1 MKIEDKYK
9 KLSQREHVL
18 QRPGM
23 YIGSVKKQ
31 IEELWVPKDENGSF
45 KMEKTMV
52 EYSPG
57 FMKIFDEVLTNATDH
72 SFRDST
78 VTTIKVEYCKESGEL
93 SVWNNGS
100 GIPIQLHKEHNI
112 YVPELIFGYLLS
124 GSNYNDNNT
133 RTGAGTNGLG
143 SKCHLHSTKIPLFNG
158 EIKKASEI
166 NVGDILIGDDG
177 TPRTVLNKT
186 EGFGEMYE
194 IIQNYGEN
202 YIVNNNHTLTLHM
215 PDHKVIFWNTNGW
228 SSIWWNNDKKC
239 IETKFIKVFNN
250 TIKCPECNIEL
261 NSRLSRHYKRKH
273 KNTKLPKF
281 TRKSP
286 TYGDLKNQI
295 VKEKYEE
302 MKKFLEE
309 IPYNSIFDINI
320 QDYLKLN
327 KTIQRR
333 LAGVRGECVQ
343 WPDKEVELDPYIL
356 GLWLGDGMKDGR
368 QYACFG
374 EKDPEIINYFE
385 DWCEENDAI
394 IEQKLYNKYTYG
406 LHSKSKFGKKNSS
419 PLRNILKKYNLI
431 NNKHIPKEYLIN
443 SRDIRIK
450 LLAGIID
457 TDGTVIRDGTRII
470 ITQSHIH
477 KRLIDDIVYLVRSL
491 GFFCCVNS
499 YMAKYKLENGEEKES
514 LAYKVNISGNID
526 DIPTL
531 LPRKK
536 CKKTKRQN
544 TDKSTGYIKINKV
557 KNNKYVGFETDGNQ
571 RFVINDFTV
580 THNCTNIFSKK
591 FIIETIDSEEKKKF
605 IQEYSENMTQKT
617 KAKITKNSGK
627 SYTKITFI
635 PDYERFGMKGLEDDT
650 ILLIRKRVLDCI
662 AFTNNIQIYL
672 NGEKL
677 KGKGLVDYT
686 KYFFESEKV
695 ISESHIEK
703 YKNKNGEV
711 IEYIW
716 EYAIVPYSQYEQ
728 VSFVNGNS
736 TIQGGKH
743 VDYIMYQIINK
754 YKKML
759 EEKKKLK
766 ELKPNFIKDKIF
778 LFLRSTVSN
787 PSFNSQ
793 TKEQL
798 TTPSKDFGCTIV
810 VSDQFI
816 NKLYKSKITD
826 DIVEFCKIKESVDLS
841 KSTNGKKV
849 NKLYI
854 PKLEDAHFAGT
865 TKSSKCTLILTE
877 GDSAKTFA
885 MWGRTVI
892 GSDYFGVFSL
902 KGKIINIRDASSSQL
917 LNNEELNNIKK
928 IIGLQHG
935 KKYTSLEELRYGKVM
950 LLMDA
955 DCVTGDTPLLLRDYD
970 NNIFTDT
977 IDRLTNKYTKNII
990 NNKEYGNT
998 DYEVWTE
1005 KGWTRIKLII
1015 RHKVSK
1021 TFYRVLTHTGVIDV
1035 SEDHPLLTNDGQ
1047 EKTPINCLVNDKLLH
1062 SFPILD
1068 ENKIDIPNN
1077 MEYLKIEELRKY
1089 ARKCKIPYY
1098 QRYKKMDLIKELQKV
1113 KQQNAIK
1120 LNNITNINKEE
1131 AYVMGLFWAD
1141 GSSGIYNW
1149 KYNYKP
1155 VNRPNE
1161 YTYNRITYSWA
1172 ISNNNI
1178 DYLRKSKEI
1187 LEKLYNLEFKII
1199 ECTTKRQNKSYK
1211 LIINGGIKTKDIVE
1225 KYTELFYYRNN
1236 SRYKNGNKYIPKQ
1249 ILNASKEI
1257 REQFLIGYY
1266 NGDGYGHD
1274 INNNKVLRFDV
1285 ESKISAQSLFI
1296 LCKSLNYEVSINVLE
1311 NKPNIISLI
1320 LTKGYQQC
1328 DKNKIK
1334 KIIKLG
1340 KIDSYVYDLE
1350 TENHHFQGGV
1360 GQMIVHNC
1368 DGSHIKNLFIN
1379 FIHYYWPELLKID
1392 FIQSLRTPI
1401 VKIFAK
1407 NKNLEFYTEQEYN
1420 KWKNNNDIKN
1430 LKIKYYKGLGTSQKD
1445 DAKQIFSRINELM
1458 INYYYKNKQCEESI
1472 LLAFS
1477 KDKDISANK
1486 RKEWLKE
1493 YDKDVYLDL
1502 TQKNISY
1509 SDLINKELIHFS
1521 NYDNIRSIPQLMDG
1535 LKPSQRKILYY
1546 MLSNNITKSI
1556 KVAQLSGYV
1565 SAETSYHHGEA
1576 SLQQAIIT
1584 MSQDFIGTNN
1594 INLLYPDG
1602 NHGCLSPYTKV
1613 VTTKGVKYAKDICKG
1628 DLLQGDDMKIRKVLE
1643 TTRGKDIMYK
1653 IYYDKNKYYIV
1664 NSQHIL
1670 TLTYKI
1676 NKINKKYKN
1685 NKIDLT
1691 IFDSE
1696 SLKEKIIDTQ
1706 KINVKDIINKYKK
1719 VDIKV
1724 EDYLKLPVYLKV
1736 KFTNTYYDNILEWKT
1751 NNKKTIPPY
1760 IYGNW
1765 YLSHINSYVLKIKNI
1780 ESYNQWKT
1788 YCKNNNINMLQYYKT
1803 CTYKLCS
1810 KWIDK
1815 INIKEKQYNNIIPPE
1830 YIYTSLS
1837 DRLDF
1842 ILGLTD
1848 SPKTSIKNGWY
1859 KIELY
1864 DKNKFKSII
1873 NLLKTFVNTYL
1884 QFKTKVEKNRFNFY
1898 KYYIYIN
1905 ITKKKK
1911 LTNKICKIE
1920 EIGIDDYVGFE
1931 IDGNKRF
1938 IIETSNKDYIVT
1950 HNSRLLG
1957 GKDAASPRYIYTYLN
1972 GITKNIFD
1980 KNDDNL
1986 LEYKEDDGLKVEPE
2000 FYVPVIPM
2008 ILVNG
2013 CEGIGT
2019 GYSTFIP
2026 QCNPKDIIENIKLK
2040 IKNKKLKELKPW
2052 YKNFKGDIVK
2062 KEDNKYII
2070 NGKWERKNK
2079 TIVITELPIGVW
2091 ITQYKEYIEKKIK
2104 DENASVITDIKNM
2117 SLDENTN
2124 IKIVITFKSDDIL
2137 DKLIENNELETL
2149 LKLTKT
2155 QSHNNMYLFNNK
2167 SLKKYNSL
2175 NEILLDFYDKR
2186 LEFYKLRK
2194 QNCINIL
2201 KNELIILEQKSKF
2214 VADFINE
2221 KIIIIKKEINEIDK
2235 QLENNNYI
2243 KVDNTYDYL
2252 TNMSLRSL
2260 TKNKIDE
2267 LNKSINNKR
2276 YELDKL
2282 NNSTEYDLWLEDLD
2296 KLEKLI

>member
-78 VTTIKVEYCKESGEL
+78 VTTIKVEYSKETGEI

-100 GIPIQLHKEHNI
+100 GIPIKIHKEHNI
-112 YVPELIFGYLLS
+112 YVPELIFGHLLS
-124 GSNYNDNNT
+124 GSNYDDTNT
-133 RTGAGTNGLG
+133 RTGAGTFGIG
-143 SKCHLHSTKIPLFNG
+143 
-158 EIKKASEI
+158 IKA
-166 NVGDILIGDDG
+166 
-177 TPRTVLNKT
+177 
-186 EGFGEMYE
+186 
-194 IIQNYGEN
+194 
-202 YIVNNNHTLTLHM
+202 
-215 PDHKVIFWNTNGW
+215 
-228 SSIWWNNDKKC
+228 
-239 IETKFIKVFNN
+239 
-250 TIKCPECNIEL
+250 
-261 NSRLSRHYKRKH
+261 
-273 KNTKLPKF
+273 
-281 TRKSP
+281 
-286 TYGDLKNQI
+286 
-295 VKEKYEE
+295 
-302 MKKFLEE
+302 
-309 IPYNSIFDINI
+309 
-320 QDYLKLN
+320 
-327 KTIQRR
+327 
-333 LAGVRGECVQ
+333 
-343 WPDKEVELDPYIL
+343 
-356 GLWLGDGMKDGR
+356 
-368 QYACFG
+368 
-374 EKDPEIINYFE
+374 
-385 DWCEENDAI
+385 
-394 IEQKLYNKYTYG
+394 
-406 LHSKSKFGKKNSS
+406 
-419 PLRNILKKYNLI
+419 
-431 NNKHIPKEYLIN
+431 
-443 SRDIRIK
+443 
-450 LLAGIID
+450 
-457 TDGTVIRDGTRII
+457 
-470 ITQSHIH
+470 
-477 KRLIDDIVYLVRSL
+477 
-491 GFFCCVNS
+491 
-499 YMAKYKLENGEEKES
+499 
-514 LAYKVNISGNID
+514 VNIYS
-526 DIPTL
+526 
-531 LPRKK
+531 
-536 CKKTKRQN
+536 
-544 TDKSTGYIKINKV
+544 S
-557 KNNKYVGFETDGNQ
+557 
-571 RFVINDFTV
+571 
-580 THNCTNIFSKK
+580 K
-591 FIIETIDSEEKKKF
+591 FIIETIDSDEKKKF
-605 IQEYSENMTQKT
+605 IQEYSENMSQKS

-627 SYTKITFI
+627 SYTKITII
-635 PDYERFGMKGLEDDT
+635 PDYQRFSMKGLEDDT

-955 DCVTGDTPLLLRDYD
+955 DSVTYDTPCLVKNVYTNNIEYKPICEIYD
-970 NNIFTDT
+970 NDMW
-977 IDRLTNKYTKNII
+977 NKSILSD
-990 NNKEYGNT
+990 KEYNT
-998 DYEVWTE
+998 CEKYMVWSDN
-1005 KGWTRIKLII
+1005 GWTKIKSVM
-1015 RHKVSK
+1015 RHKVNK
-1021 TFYRVLTHTGVIDV
+1021 PIYRVLTHTGCVDV
-1035 SEDHPLLTNDGQ
+1035 TEDHSLLD
-1047 EKTPINCLVNDKLLH
+1047 INGKEITVNDIVIKDTKLCH
-1062 SFPILD
+1062 KIYNHDTSH
-1068 ENKIDIPNN
+1068 ENKFNIN
-1077 MEYLKIEELRKY
+1077 EELAWAMGY
-1089 ARKCKIPYY
+1089 FQADGYCTI
-1098 QRYKKMDLIKELQKV
+1098 DNKV
-1113 KQQNAIK
+1113 K
-1120 LNNITNINKEE
+1120 NKRK
-1131 AYVMGLFWAD
+1131 D
-1141 GSSGIYNW
+1141 GSITYYTNYNW
-1149 KYNYKP
+1149 C
-1155 VNRPNE
+1155 
-1161 YTYNRITYSWA
+1161 
-1172 ISNNNI
+1172 ISSV
-1178 DYLRKSKEI
+1178 DESK
-1187 LEKLYNLEFKII
+1187 LEKLKNIF
-1199 ECTTKRQNKSYK
+1199 
-1211 LIINGGIKTKDIVE
+1211 E
-1225 KYTELFYYRNN
+1225 KYENDTNDILYSITKKKVSKNSFSEKSGRCYIYILTAKGNRKYISLKYRNMFYN
-1236 SRYKNGNKYIPKQ
+1236 SLREKKVPLE
-1249 ILNASKEI
+1249 ILN
-1257 REQFLIGYY
+1257 
-1266 NGDGYGHD
+1266 
-1274 INNNKVLRFDV
+1274 
-1285 ESKISAQSLFI
+1285 
-1296 LCKSLNYEVSINVLE
+1296 
-1311 NKPNIISLI
+1311 
-1320 LTKGYQQC
+1320 
-1328 DKNKIK
+1328 NKIK
-1334 KIIKLG
+1334 IQKSFLEGFYEGDGHKGDRKTDRFDGEYKSQIAGLFQLLQNCGYKPSLNCNNKKLNVYHILQSKKYNRPEYTVKKIINVSEKY
-1340 KIDSYVYDLE
+1340 KNNYVYDFE
-1350 TENHHFQGGV
+1350 TENHHFHGSIGNI
-1360 GQMIVHNC
+1360 IVHNC

-1379 FIHYYWPELLKID
+1379 FIHYYWPELLKMD

-1401 VKIFAK
+1401 VKIFSK

-1502 TQKNISY
+1502 KQKNISY

-1613 VTTKGVKYAKDICKG
+1613 VTIKGVKYAKDICKG
-1628 DLLQGDDMKIRKVLE
+1628 DLLHGDDMKIRKVLE

-1676 NKINKKYKN
+1676 NKKYKN

-1696 SLKEKIIDTQ
+1696 TFKEKIIKTQ

-1751 NNKKTIPPY
+1751 NNKITIPPY

-1765 YLSHINSYVLKIKNI
+1765 YLSHINSYIIKIKNL
-1780 ESYNQWKT
+1780 ESYNEWKT
-1788 YCKNNNINMLQYYKT
+1788 YCKNNNLNMLQYYKT
-1803 CTYKLCS
+1803 CKYRLCS

-1830 YIYTSLS
+1830 YVYTSLS
-1837 DRLDF
+1837 NRLDF
-1842 ILGLTD
+1842 IIGLTD
-1848 SPKTSIKNGWY
+1848 SPKIDRRNGWY

-1864 DKNKFKSII
+1864 DKKKFTSII
-1873 NLLKTFVNTYL
+1873 ILLKTFVNTYL
-1884 QFKTKVEKNRFNFY
+1884 QFKTKVVKNKFNFY

-1905 ITKKKK
+1905 ITITKKKK
-1911 LTNKICKIE
+1911 LTNKICRIE

-2000 FYVPVIPM
+2000 FYVPIIPM

-2137 DKLIENNELETL
+2137 DKLIENDELETL

-2175 NEILLDFYDKR
+2175 NEILLDFYDIR

-2214 VADFINE
+2214 IKDFINE
-2221 KIIIIKKEINEIDK
+2221 KIIIIKKEIEEIDK

-2282 NNSTEYDLWLEDLD
+2282 NNSTEYDLWLEDLE

>member
-78 VTTIKVEYCKESGEL
+78 VTTIKVEYSKETGEI

-100 GIPIQLHKEHNI
+100 GIPIKIHKEHNI
-112 YVPELIFGYLLS
+112 YVPELIFGHLLS
-124 GSNYNDNNT
+124 GSNYDDTNT
-133 RTGAGTNGLG
+133 RTGAGTFG
-143 SKCHLHSTKIPLFNG
+143 
-158 EIKKASEI
+158 
-166 NVGDILIGDDG
+166 IG
-177 TPRTVLNKT
+177 
-186 EGFGEMYE
+186 
-194 IIQNYGEN
+194 
-202 YIVNNNHTLTLHM
+202 
-215 PDHKVIFWNTNGW
+215 
-228 SSIWWNNDKKC
+228 
-239 IETKFIKVFNN
+239 
-250 TIKCPECNIEL
+250 
-261 NSRLSRHYKRKH
+261 
-273 KNTKLPKF
+273 
-281 TRKSP
+281 
-286 TYGDLKNQI
+286 
-295 VKEKYEE
+295 VK
-302 MKKFLEE
+302 
-309 IPYNSIFDINI
+309 
-320 QDYLKLN
+320 
-327 KTIQRR
+327 
-333 LAGVRGECVQ
+333 
-343 WPDKEVELDPYIL
+343 
-356 GLWLGDGMKDGR
+356 
-368 QYACFG
+368 
-374 EKDPEIINYFE
+374 
-385 DWCEENDAI
+385 
-394 IEQKLYNKYTYG
+394 
-406 LHSKSKFGKKNSS
+406 
-419 PLRNILKKYNLI
+419 
-431 NNKHIPKEYLIN
+431 
-443 SRDIRIK
+443 
-450 LLAGIID
+450 
-457 TDGTVIRDGTRII
+457 
-470 ITQSHIH
+470 
-477 KRLIDDIVYLVRSL
+477 
-491 GFFCCVNS
+491 
-499 YMAKYKLENGEEKES
+499 
-514 LAYKVNISGNID
+514 
-526 DIPTL
+526 
-531 LPRKK
+531 
-536 CKKTKRQN
+536 
-544 TDKSTGYIKINKV
+544 
-557 KNNKYVGFETDGNQ
+557 
-571 RFVINDFTV
+571 
-580 THNCTNIFSKK
+580 CTNIYSSK
-591 FIIETIDSEEKKKF
+591 FIIETIDSDEKKKF
-605 IQEYSENMTQKT
+605 IQEYSENMSQKS

-627 SYTKITFI
+627 SYTKITI
-635 PDYERFGMKGLEDDT
+635 VPDYQRFSMKGLEDDT

-935 KKYTSLEELRYGKVM
+935 KKYNSIEELRYGKVM

-955 DCVTGDTPLLLRDYD
+955 DCVTGDTPLLLRDLD

-977 IDRLTNKYTKNII
+977 IDRLTDKYTKNII

-1005 KGWTRIKLII
+1005 KGWTKIKLIM

-1035 SEDHPLLTNDGQ
+1035 SEDHPLLTNDGK
-1047 EKTPINCLVNDKLLH
+1047 EKTPINCLVDDKLLH
-1062 SFPILD
+1062 SFPIFD
-1068 ENKIDIPNN
+1068 ENMIDIPDNL
-1077 MEYLKIEELRKY
+1077 EYLKIEELRKY
-1089 ARKCKIPYY
+1089 ARKSKIQYY
-1098 QRYKKMDLIKELQKV
+1098 QVYKKIDLINELQKV
-1113 KQQNAIK
+1113 KQQPTIK
-1120 LNNITNINKEE
+1120 LNNKTNINKDE

-1155 VNRPNE
+1155 ENRPSE

-1178 DYLRKSKEI
+1178 DYLTKSKEI
-1187 LEKLYNLEFKII
+1187 LEKLYKLEFKII
-1199 ECTTKRQNKSYK
+1199 ECNTKRQNKSYK

-1225 KYTELFYYRNN
+1225 KYTDLFYYRN
-1236 SRYKNGNKYIPKQ
+1236 SSKYKNGNKYIPKQ

-1274 INNNKVLRFDV
+1274 ISKKTVLKFDV

-1320 LTKGYQQC
+1320 LTKGYQQW
-1328 DKNKIK
+1328 DRNKIK

-1368 DGSHIKNLFIN
+1368 DGSHIKSLFIN

-1502 TQKNISY
+1502 KQKNISY

-1613 VTTKGVKYAKDICKG
+1613 VTIKGVKYAKDICKG
-1628 DLLQGDDMKIRKVLE
+1628 DLLHGDDMKIRKVLE

-1676 NKINKKYKN
+1676 NKKYKN

-1696 SLKEKIIDTQ
+1696 TLKEKIIKTQ

-1751 NNKKTIPPY
+1751 NNKITIPPY

-1765 YLSHINSYVLKIKNI
+1765 YLSHINSYVIKIKNI
-1780 ESYNQWKT
+1780 ESYNEWKT
-1788 YCKNNNINMLQYYKT
+1788 YCKNNNINMLQYSKT
-1803 CTYKLCS
+1803 CKYKLCS

-1830 YIYTSLS
+1830 YVYTSLS
-1837 DRLDF
+1837 DRLEF
-1842 ILGLTD
+1842 IIGLTD
-1848 SPKTSIKNGWY
+1848 SPKIDRRNGWY

-1864 DKNKFKSII
+1864 DKKKFTSII
-1873 NLLKTFVNTYL
+1873 ILLKTFVNTYL
-1884 QFKTKVEKNRFNFY
+1884 QFKTKVEKNKFNFY

-1986 LEYKEDDGLKVEPE
+1986 LEYKEDDGVKVEPE
-2000 FYVPVIPM
+2000 FYIPIIPM

-2175 NEILLDFYDKR
+2175 NEILLDFYDIR

-2214 VADFINE
+2214 IKDFINE
-2221 KIIIIKKEINEIDK
+2221 KIIIIKKEIEEIDK

-2282 NNSTEYDLWLEDLD
+2282 NNSTEYDLWLEDLE

>member
-18 QRPGM
+18 HRPGM

-31 IEELWVPKDENGSF
+31 IEELWVPYNKNGEL
-45 KMEKTMV
+45 KMEKKMI

-72 SFRDST
+72 SFRDLT
-78 VTTIKVEYCKESGEL
+78 VNTIKVEYCKESGEI

-143 SKCHLHSTKIPLFNG
+143 SKVS
-158 EIKKASEI
+158 
-166 NVGDILIGDDG
+166 
-177 TPRTVLNKT
+177 
-186 EGFGEMYE
+186 
-194 IIQNYGEN
+194 
-202 YIVNNNHTLTLHM
+202 
-215 PDHKVIFWNTNGW
+215 
-228 SSIWWNNDKKC
+228 
-239 IETKFIKVFNN
+239 
-250 TIKCPECNIEL
+250 
-261 NSRLSRHYKRKH
+261 
-273 KNTKLPKF
+273 
-281 TRKSP
+281 
-286 TYGDLKNQI
+286 
-295 VKEKYEE
+295 
-302 MKKFLEE
+302 
-309 IPYNSIFDINI
+309 
-320 QDYLKLN
+320 
-327 KTIQRR
+327 
-333 LAGVRGECVQ
+333 
-343 WPDKEVELDPYIL
+343 
-356 GLWLGDGMKDGR
+356 
-368 QYACFG
+368 
-374 EKDPEIINYFE
+374 
-385 DWCEENDAI
+385 
-394 IEQKLYNKYTYG
+394 
-406 LHSKSKFGKKNSS
+406 
-419 PLRNILKKYNLI
+419 
-431 NNKHIPKEYLIN
+431 
-443 SRDIRIK
+443 
-450 LLAGIID
+450 
-457 TDGTVIRDGTRII
+457 
-470 ITQSHIH
+470 
-477 KRLIDDIVYLVRSL
+477 
-491 GFFCCVNS
+491 
-499 YMAKYKLENGEEKES
+499 
-514 LAYKVNISGNID
+514 
-526 DIPTL
+526 
-531 LPRKK
+531 
-536 CKKTKRQN
+536 
-544 TDKSTGYIKINKV
+544 
-557 KNNKYVGFETDGNQ
+557 
-571 RFVINDFTV
+571 
-580 THNCTNIFSKK
+580 NIFSKK

-650 ILLIRKRVLDCI
+650 ILLIFKRVLDCI
-662 AFTNNIQIYL
+662 ACTNSNVQVYF

-686 KYFFESEKV
+686 KYFFDGEKV
-695 ISESHIEK
+695 ISELHFEK
-703 YKNKNGEV
+703 FKNKNGE
-711 IEYIW
+711 ITEYIW

-754 YKKML
+754 FKKLL

-766 ELKPNFIKDKIF
+766 ELKPNFIKDKMF
-778 LFLRSTVSN
+778 LFLRSTVAN

-798 TTPSKDFGCTIV
+798 TTPSKDFGCNIV

-826 DIVEFCKIKESVDLS
+826 DIVEFCKIKETVDLS

-865 TKSSKCTLILTE
+865 TKSNKCTLILTE

-935 KKYTSLEELRYGKVM
+935 KKYNSIEELRYGKVM

-955 DCVTGDTPLLLRDYD
+955 DV
-970 NNIFTDT
+970 
-977 IDRLTNKYTKNII
+977 
-990 NNKEYGNT
+990 
-998 DYEVWTE
+998 
-1005 KGWTRIKLII
+1005 
-1015 RHKVSK
+1015 
-1021 TFYRVLTHTGVIDV
+1021 
-1035 SEDHPLLTNDGQ
+1035 
-1047 EKTPINCLVNDKLLH
+1047 
-1062 SFPILD
+1062 
-1068 ENKIDIPNN
+1068 
-1077 MEYLKIEELRKY
+1077 
-1089 ARKCKIPYY
+1089 
-1098 QRYKKMDLIKELQKV
+1098 
-1113 KQQNAIK
+1113 
-1120 LNNITNINKEE
+1120 
-1131 AYVMGLFWAD
+1131 
-1141 GSSGIYNW
+1141 
-1149 KYNYKP
+1149 
-1155 VNRPNE
+1155 
-1161 YTYNRITYSWA
+1161 
-1172 ISNNNI
+1172 
-1178 DYLRKSKEI
+1178 
-1187 LEKLYNLEFKII
+1187 
-1199 ECTTKRQNKSYK
+1199 
-1211 LIINGGIKTKDIVE
+1211 
-1225 KYTELFYYRNN
+1225 
-1236 SRYKNGNKYIPKQ
+1236 
-1249 ILNASKEI
+1249 
-1257 REQFLIGYY
+1257 
-1266 NGDGYGHD
+1266 
-1274 INNNKVLRFDV
+1274 
-1285 ESKISAQSLFI
+1285 
-1296 LCKSLNYEVSINVLE
+1296 
-1311 NKPNIISLI
+1311 
-1320 LTKGYQQC
+1320 
-1328 DKNKIK
+1328 
-1334 KIIKLG
+1334 
-1340 KIDSYVYDLE
+1340 
-1350 TENHHFQGGV
+1350 
-1360 GQMIVHNC
+1360 

-1458 INYYYKNKQCEESI
+1458 INYYYKNKQCEDSI

-1477 KDKDISANK
+1477 KDKDVSANK

-1502 TQKNISY
+1502 NQKNISY

-1613 VTTKGVKYAKDICKG
+1613 VTIKGVKYAKDICKG
-1628 DLLQGDDMKIRKVLE
+1628 DLLQGDDNSILNVLE
-1643 TTRGKDIMYK
+1643 TIKGRDIMYK
-1653 IYYDKNKYYIV
+1653 IYYDKNKYYVV

-1676 NKINKKYKN
+1676 NRTYTK
-1685 NKIDLT
+1685 NKIYLK
-1691 IFDSE
+1691 IFDIE
-1696 SLKEKIIDTQ
+1696 TLKEKIIETK
-1706 KINVKDIINKYKK
+1706 KINNIVKNIINKYKK

-1724 EDYLKLPVYLKV
+1724 EDYLKLPLYLKL

-1751 NNKKTIPPY
+1751 NNNITIPPY

-1765 YLSHINSYVLKIKNI
+1765 FLSHINSYVLKIKNI
-1780 ESYNQWKT
+1780 ESYNEWNT
-1788 YCKNNNINMLQYYKT
+1788 YCKNNKINMLQYSKT
-1803 CTYKLCS
+1803 CKYKLCS

-1815 INIKEKQYNNIIPPE
+1815 IKIKERNYNNSIPPE
-1830 YIYTSLS
+1830 YIYTRLS

-1842 ILGLTD
+1842 VFGLLD
-1848 SPKTSIKNGWY
+1848 SYKVSKKNGWH

-1864 DKNKFKSII
+1864 DRKKFTSLII
-1873 NLLKTFVNTYL
+1873 LFKTFVNTYL
-1884 QFKTKVEKNRFNFY
+1884 EFKTKVKKNKFNFY
-1898 KYYIYIN
+1898 RYYIYIN
-1905 ITKKKK
+1905 INTTKRKKS
-1911 LTNKICKIE
+1911 TNKLCRIE
-1920 EIGIDDYVGFE
+1920 EIGLDNYVGFE
-1931 IDGNKRF
+1931 LDGNKRF
-1938 IIETSNKDYIVT
+1938 IIETLHKDYIIT

-2026 QCNPKDIIENIKLK
+2026 QCNPKDIIDNIKLR
-2040 IKNKKLKELKPW
+2040 IYNKTLKELKPW
-2052 YKNFKGDIVK
+2052 YKNFKGDIIK

-2079 TIVITELPIGVW
+2079 TIIITELPIGVW

-2124 IKIVITFKSDDIL
+2124 IKIIITFKSEDIL

-2186 LEFYKLRK
+2186 LEYYKLRK
-2194 QNCINIL
+2194 QNCINII

-2214 VADFINE
+2214 IQDFINE
-2221 KIIIIKKEINEIDK
+2221 KIIIIKKDINEIDK
-2235 QLENNNYI
+2235 QLEDSGYI
-2243 KVDNTYDYL
+2243 KLENTYDYL
-2252 TNMSLRSL
+2252 TNMSIRTL

-2267 LNKSINNKR
+2267 LNKSIKNKKEE
-2276 YELDKL
+2276 YEKL
-2282 NNSTEYDLWLEDLD
+2282 NNSTEYDLWLVDLE

>member
-18 QRPGM
+18 HRPGM

-406 LHSKSKFGKKNSS
+406 LHSKSKFGKKNSL

-650 ILLIRKRVLDCI
+650 ILLICKRVLDCI

-672 NGEKL
+672 NGEKI

-686 KYFFESEKV
+686 KYFFENEKV
-695 ISESHIEK
+695 ITESHIEK

-766 ELKPNFIKDKIF
+766 ELKPNFIKDKMF
-778 LFLRSTVSN
+778 LFLRATVSN

-798 TTPSKDFGCTIV
+798 TTPSKDFGCNIV

-816 NKLYKSKITD
+816 NKLYKSQITD

-935 KKYTSLEELRYGKVM
+935 KKYTSVEELRYGKVM

-955 DCVTGDTPLLLRDYD
+955 D
-970 NNIFTDT
+970 
-977 IDRLTNKYTKNII
+977 
-990 NNKEYGNT
+990 
-998 DYEVWTE
+998 
-1005 KGWTRIKLII
+1005 
-1015 RHKVSK
+1015 H
-1021 TFYRVLTHTGVIDV
+1021 
-1035 SEDHPLLTNDGQ
+1035 
-1047 EKTPINCLVNDKLLH
+1047 
-1062 SFPILD
+1062 
-1068 ENKIDIPNN
+1068 
-1077 MEYLKIEELRKY
+1077 
-1089 ARKCKIPYY
+1089 
-1098 QRYKKMDLIKELQKV
+1098 
-1113 KQQNAIK
+1113 
-1120 LNNITNINKEE
+1120 
-1131 AYVMGLFWAD
+1131 
-1141 GSSGIYNW
+1141 
-1149 KYNYKP
+1149 
-1155 VNRPNE
+1155 
-1161 YTYNRITYSWA
+1161 
-1172 ISNNNI
+1172 
-1178 DYLRKSKEI
+1178 
-1187 LEKLYNLEFKII
+1187 
-1199 ECTTKRQNKSYK
+1199 
-1211 LIINGGIKTKDIVE
+1211 
-1225 KYTELFYYRNN
+1225 
-1236 SRYKNGNKYIPKQ
+1236 
-1249 ILNASKEI
+1249 
-1257 REQFLIGYY
+1257 
-1266 NGDGYGHD
+1266 
-1274 INNNKVLRFDV
+1274 
-1285 ESKISAQSLFI
+1285 
-1296 LCKSLNYEVSINVLE
+1296 
-1311 NKPNIISLI
+1311 
-1320 LTKGYQQC
+1320 
-1328 DKNKIK
+1328 
-1334 KIIKLG
+1334 
-1340 KIDSYVYDLE
+1340 
-1350 TENHHFQGGV
+1350 
-1360 GQMIVHNC
+1360 

-1401 VKIFAK
+1401 VKIFSK

-1502 TQKNISY
+1502 KQKNISY

-1613 VTTKGVKYAKDICKG
+1613 VTIKGVKYAKDICKG

-1643 TTRGKDIMYK
+1643 TTKGKDLMYK

-1670 TLTYKI
+1670 TLSY
-1676 NKINKKYKN
+1676 KINKKYKN

-1696 SLKEKIIDTQ
+1696 TLKEKIIKTQ

-1724 EDYLKLPVYLKV
+1724 EDYLKLPIYLKV

-1751 NNKKTIPPY
+1751 NNKITIPPY

-1765 YLSHINSYVLKIKNI
+1765 YLSHINSYVLKITNI
-1780 ESYNQWKT
+1780 ESYNEWKT
-1788 YCKNNNINMLQYYKT
+1788 YCKNNSINMLQYSKT
-1803 CTYKLCS
+1803 CKYKLCS
-1810 KWIDK
+1810 KWINK
-1815 INIKEKQYNNIIPPE
+1815 IKTKEKQYNNIIPPE

-1837 DRLDF
+1837 DRLEF
-1842 ILGLTD
+1842 IIGLTD
-1848 SPKTSIKNGWY
+1848 SPKIVRRNGWY
-1859 KIELY
+1859 KLELY
-1864 DKNKFKSII
+1864 DKKKFTSII
-1873 NLLKTFVNTYL
+1873 SLLKTFVNTYL
-1884 QFKTKVEKNRFNFY
+1884 QFKTKLEKNKFNFY

-1905 ITKKKK
+1905 ITKRKN

-1920 EIGIDDYVGFE
+1920 EIGIDEYVGFE

-2000 FYVPVIPM
+2000 FYVPIIPM

-2052 YKNFKGDIVK
+2052 YKNFKGDIIK

-2214 VADFINE
+2214 IADFINE